1 MNVQPFSDGAILK
14 AAWQRVKDRLG
25 FIIILG
31 IVLAVY
37 FIAGSS
43 ITGWIASESD
53 WGFIVAELI
62 YIILSMVIGIGM
74 IRIYLDL
81 ADGKDGSLV
90 DLVKHW
96 NLLLKYIGVSIV
108 YGIVVLVGYLLLV
121 FPGVIWGL
129 KFHFAPWLVI
139 DKGMG
144 PIEAMKVS
152 SQMTMGMKWDLLGFH
167 VVVSVVMAIGFVL
180 LGVGMIVTMPLGM
193 IATAMLYRHL
203 SQGAATPAQPAS
215 VV

>member
-1 MNVQPFSDGAILK
+1 MSAQPFSDGALLK

-31 IVLAVY
+31 IVLAIY

-43 ITGWIASESD
+43 IVSWIASESD

-62 YIILSMVIGIGM
+62 YIILSMVISIGM
-74 IRIYLDL
+74 VRIFLDL

-96 NLLLKYIGVSIV
+96 NLLLKYIAVNIV
-108 YGIVVLVGYLLLV
+108 YAVVTYVGLFLLI
-121 FPGVIWGL
+121 FPGIIWGL
-129 KFHFAPWLVI
+129 KFYFAPWLVV

-144 PIEAMKVS
+144 PIEAMKAS
-152 SQMTMGMKWDLLGFH
+152 SQMTMGMKWDLLGFYA
-167 VVVSVVMAIGFVL
+167 VVTVAMLIGMAA
-180 LGVGMIVTMPLGM
+180 LGVGLIVTMPLGM

-203 SQGAATPAQPAS
+203 SKGMASAAPAAPMA
-215 VV
+215 